1 MLFGKTKEVRC
12 GMYATSA
19 VFMIMSACFLY
30 HLNTY
35 ADYVI
40 APQPSDNPPE
50 DSIEVT
56 IKPNI

>member
-1 MLFGKTKEVRC
+1 MLFGKTKDIRC
-12 GMYATSA
+12 NMYATSA

-56 IKPNI
+56 IKPSA

>member
-56 IKPNI
+56 IKPSA